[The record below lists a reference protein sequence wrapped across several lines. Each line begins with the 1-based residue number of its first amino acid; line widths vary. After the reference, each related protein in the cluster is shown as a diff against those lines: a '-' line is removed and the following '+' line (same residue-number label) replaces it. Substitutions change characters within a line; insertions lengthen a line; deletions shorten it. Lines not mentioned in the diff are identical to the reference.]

1 MAEEAAAAAK
11 SSSPAAWPVAKA
23 EAAPAPTSDS
33 APKVKG
39 EAAAAAAA
47 AAAGVGMGDGRTF
60 SQLLAGA
67 MASPK
72 AGSGPHAA
80 APPPILT
87 VPVMAV
93 PCFLAPAALI
103 ESSGFKGQFAMTHQ
117 AALASVT
124 AQAQLQLQ
132 ALNSQPSSLP
142 HPILPTV
149 SPAQLQQRSPSI
161 TDENSSTPKSEKPP
175 LSEQKP
181 QSTPALVSNT
191 TTDGFNWRKYGQK
204 QVKSSENSRSYYRCT
219 TTSCSAKKKIERC
232 PDGRVVEIV
241 YRGGHNHEAP
251 QKTRYPKERGPPSS
265 GPSGDNE
272 TLQVPNKE
280 ANESETT
287 TCKTEQNVGSETP
300 EQQLYCS
307 SDCEGDPGS
316 KNEEDLSEEPEPKRR
331 MTESVATNPAP
342 ALKAVREPKVI
353 VQTAYDVG
361 HVTDGYRW
369 RKYGQK
375 IVKGNPNPRSYYR
388 CTHDGCPVRKHVE
401 RASDD
406 AKSIV
411 ITYEGKHNHE
421 QPAFSCNDSKGSP
434 RPSITAKGEQP
445 NAPNAASDCEPP
457 KDSLPHVDAESN
469 GNKAIELGGEKALE
483 SAQTLLSIR
492 TNPDGIKKPHFGEN
506 SPPVA
511 VQNT

>member
-1 MAEEAAAAAK
+1 
-11 SSSPAAWPVAKA
+11 
-23 EAAPAPTSDS
+23 
-33 APKVKG
+33 
-39 EAAAAAAA
+39 
-47 AAAGVGMGDGRTF
+47 
-60 SQLLAGA
+60 
-67 MASPK
+67 
-72 AGSGPHAA
+72 
-80 APPPILT
+80 
-87 VPVMAV
+87 
-93 PCFLAPAALI
+93 
-103 ESSGFKGQFAMTHQ
+103 MTHQ

-331 MTESVATNPAP
+331 QVDLIKTSNLSV
-342 ALKAVREPKVI
+342 
-353 VQTAYDVG
+353 
-361 HVTDGYRW
+361 
-369 RKYGQK
+369 
-375 IVKGNPNPRSYYR
+375 
-388 CTHDGCPVRKHVE
+388 C
-401 RASDD
+401 
-406 AKSIV
+406 
-411 ITYEGKHNHE
+411 
-421 QPAFSCNDSKGSP
+421 
-434 RPSITAKGEQP
+434 
-445 NAPNAASDCEPP
+445 
-457 KDSLPHVDAESN
+457 
-469 GNKAIELGGEKALE
+469 
-483 SAQTLLSIR
+483 
-492 TNPDGIKKPHFGEN
+492 
-506 SPPVA
+506 
-511 VQNT
+511 